1 MNTNHLDGEHQTP
14 IFYAAR
20 EDKCGMIRLLVQY
33 GANVNHKDKNHQ
45 TCLFYAAREGR
56 LEACKLLVQLG
67 IEVQHQDK
75 KKKNAASFAR
85 ERNHRHVVEFLNS
98 LKQDERKGKEID
110 KVSGNKVPPMSY
122 G

>member
-1 MNTNHLDGEHQTP
+1 VKH
-14 IFYAAR
+14 
-20 EDKCGMIRLLVQY
+20 
-33 GANVNHKDKNHQ
+33 GANINHKDKNHQ

-85 ERNHRHVVEFLNS
+85 EKNQKQVVDFLNS
-98 LKQDERKGKEID
+98 LKTEDKKSKEIE
-110 KVSGNKVPPMSY
+110 KVR
-122 G
+122 